1 MTIITNAGKKIITHA
16 ILNKLDLFISKV
28 VYADCNL
35 DVLNEDTVSLTNIK
49 YENLPTSVRIDEFD
63 NSKIILEAVLRND
76 TAQDFFIN
84 CVGFIAKNGELL
96 CFSKTNRTFVQS
108 VANNTNASLFHYKLV
123 MKPKNAKDLNIK
135 IDETI
140 VYPTLAHFNASQKAQ
155 DELINAKVDKTELE
169 PIKTDITNLANTKA
183 NKSDIY
189 TKTEIDTSQ
198 NTQDI
203 RTTANE
209 INTQKLI
216 SDLALEVSRL
226 KTAVSLRGG
235 VGMIYM
241 FSGLATK
248 IPKNFILCD
257 GRELLKTAYPQLFGA
272 IGTIYGESADKLKF
286 KIPDLRGCFTR
297 CVGGNAGALGTK
309 QGDAI
314 RNITGTFATT
324 FAYGDVQT
332 GVFTSS
338 TAKNTGVST
347 YAGTHERA
355 VTLNFN
361 ANSIVPT
368 ANENRPVNMAMN
380 YVIQVSE

>member
-35 DVLNEDTVSLTNIK
+35 DMLDENTTTLTNIK

-84 CVGFIAKNGELL
+84 CVGFVAKNGELL
-96 CFSKTNRTFVQS
+96 CFTKTKRTPILS
-108 VANNTNASLFHYKLV
+108 RATDTNASLFHYKLAIEL
-123 MKPKNAKDLNIK
+123 KNAKDLNIK

-169 PIKTDITNLANTKA
+169 NYYTKA
-183 NKSDIY
+183 QTYNKA
-189 TKTEIDTSQ
+189 EIDNSQ
-198 NTQDI
+198 KLQDLN
-203 RTTANE
+203 TTANE

-235 VGMIYM
+235 LV
-241 FSGLATK
+241 
-248 IPKNFILCD
+248 
-257 GRELLKTAYPQLFGA
+257 
-272 IGTIYGESADKLKF
+272 
-286 KIPDLRGCFTR
+286 
-297 CVGGNAGALGTK
+297 
-309 QGDAI
+309 
-314 RNITGTFATT
+314 
-324 FAYGDVQT
+324 
-332 GVFTSS
+332 
-338 TAKNTGVST
+338 
-347 YAGTHERA
+347 
-355 VTLNFN
+355 
-361 ANSIVPT
+361 
-368 ANENRPVNMAMN
+368 
-380 YVIQVSE
+380 